1 MLGTQRVQ
9 GFQALVR
16 RQRFTVN
23 RNNATFLNGNGHLLR
38 LIRRFLW
45 IDGPYPAIFVRRI
58 PRAFQHAAFGG
69 DVPGVFIAAVDLLQ
83 RCGGR
88 DVALFQVIQQR
99 FTGTQVPLTPRRHHF
114 QLWRQC
120 GVGGLET
127 HLVVAFAGRT
137 VAQRVG
143 AHFQRQL
150 DLRLG
155 DDRPRHRRAQQVAAF
170 VQGAGLQ
177 HRINVIADKFFTQIH
192 HVTFR
197 GTGLQGFLLHTFQ
210 IAALLTDV
218 RHERHH
224 FTAAVVLFQP
234 WNDGRGIQ
242 AAGVRQN
249 DFLMPWFCMIYSF
262 LILKLS
268 EDPGANRHAVKQSR
282 KLIGMAPAGD
292 IHRAAEGAGRVERRI
307 HLHHHTIGDDALRDQ
322 LFRFCAV
329 ISAMRCPLP
338 SRMPLTSDSRIRS
351 APSVAASAVAA

>member
-1 MLGTQRVQ
+1 M
-9 GFQALVR
+9 
-16 RQRFTVN
+16 
-23 RNNATFLNGNGHLLR
+23 
-38 LIRRFLW
+38 
-45 IDGPYPAIFVRRI
+45 
-58 PRAFQHAAFGG
+58 
-69 DVPGVFIAAVDLLQ
+69 
-83 RCGGR
+83 
-88 DVALFQVIQQR
+88 
-99 FTGTQVPLTPRRHHF
+99 
-114 QLWRQC
+114 
-120 GVGGLET
+120 
-127 HLVVAFAGRT
+127 
-137 VAQRVG
+137 
-143 AHFQRQL
+143 
-150 DLRLG
+150 
-155 DDRPRHRRAQQVAAF
+155 
-170 VQGAGLQ
+170 
-177 HRINVIADKFFTQIH
+177 
-192 HVTFR
+192 
-197 GTGLQGFLLHTFQ
+197 LHTFQ

-329 ISAMRCPLP
+329 ISAMRCLAVEDATDV
-338 SRMPLTSDSRIRS
+338 RQQDQIR
-351 APSVAASAVAA
+351 PSVAASAVAA